1 MKQVV
6 LFLSLLTIGIMSC
19 KQGAN
24 DPVDSSAVPSDMK
37 SLYGEIMAVHDAV
50 MPQLSTVAAL
60 QTELGT
66 KLDQLRREEPMN
78 SDLMRETNRVLG
90 SLNRADNAMSSWM
103 EEFSAFDTIEED
115 RKQDFLEFNNTEIN
129 DIREMINSSIKDAQ
143 AFLEQN
149 PLQNDESI

>member
-19 KQGAN
+19 KQGA
-24 DPVDSSAVPSDMK
+24 DGPVDSSAVPSDMK

-103 EEFSAFDTIEED
+103 EEFSAFDTIEEN